1 MITCAQ
7 CGRQVRRDKAVT
19 IEKPVFTNPLERD
32 EVADEQYTRILTREF
47 SYCPSCGK
55 HFRIYQKKTQQNERS
70 RERER
75 NKQFFNRPRPYGPR
89 PAPATQ
95 GAPGQNPGTQG
106 IQTAQPAAQIPAQAI
121 QTTAPAPAPA
131 PAVEQPTDVINQEA
145 QDVAQ
150 DEEKELE
157 ADDAFDEEKSE
168 SEKQ

>member
-19 IEKPVFTNPLERD
+19 IEKPVFTNPLDRD
-32 EVADEQYTRILTREF
+32 EVADEQYTRMLTREF

-75 NKQFFNRPRPYGPR
+75 NNQFFNRPRPYGPK
-89 PAPATQ
+89 PAPSTQ
-95 GAPGQNPGTQG
+95 GAPGQNPGTQVG
-106 IQTAQPAAQIPAQAI
+106 QPAPA
-121 QTTAPAPAPA
+121 APAPA
-131 PAVEQPTDVINQEA
+131 PAVEQPADVVNQEA
-145 QDVAQ
+145 QDVVQ
-150 DEEKELE
+150 DEEKQAE

-168 SEKQ
+168 SDKQ